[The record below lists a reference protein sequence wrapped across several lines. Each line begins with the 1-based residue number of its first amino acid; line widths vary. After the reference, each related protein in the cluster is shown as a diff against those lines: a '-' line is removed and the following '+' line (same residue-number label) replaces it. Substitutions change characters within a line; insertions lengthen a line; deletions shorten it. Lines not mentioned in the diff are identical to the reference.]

1 MNALVKRSAVGVW
14 TAALCVG
21 LAAEPAAAAQAPPTG
36 PVNGP
41 ATPLVD
47 LALSVRERVRLQ
59 AQADRA
65 RERLETLAREADALA
80 SQQRTVLGQLRQW
93 ELRREQAL
101 VQVEAAR
108 AAEALARAAV
118 ADTARQI
125 HGIEAKVAERA
136 PAVRARLHRLYKLGQ
151 LDSPRYWIR
160 ADGLVETARAWR
172 LLATLADR
180 DRQVLAEAAS
190 DRAALETLRGAQAR
204 HVEETE
210 RLAREARTAA
220 AAAVQAVASREALL
234 RRLDGE
240 RDLAA
245 RLVGE
250 LQTAEEQLR
259 KLLSRPPS
267 TSGGGE
273 EQAVALLPLAAFKG
287 DFDWPVA
294 GRLAAPFGE
303 QRDARF
309 GTVLPRKGVD
319 IAAPEHT
326 PVLALHEG
334 RVVFADEFAGL
345 GRLVIVDHG
354 GNAFSLYGHLGT
366 FTVSRGDTVARGS
379 RVGTVGPAMPGTAGT
394 YFELRIDGQPVDPLE
409 WLKPIASS
417 ARPQARTP

>member
-1 MNALVKRSAVGVW
+1 MKALRNRGLVALTGV
-14 TAALCVG
+14 LCLG
-21 LAAEPAAAAQAPPTG
+21 LAASKSQAAQAVPPSG
-36 PVNGP
+36 PGGG
-41 ATPLVD
+41 TTLVD
-47 LALSVRERVRLQ
+47 LALSLRERVRLQ
-59 AQADRA
+59 AQAERA
-65 RERLETLAREADALA
+65 RERLKTLAREADALA

-108 AAEALARAAV
+108 ASETLARAAV
-118 ADTARQI
+118 TDTARQI
-125 HGIEAKVAERA
+125 RAIEAKVAERA

-160 ADGLVETARAWR
+160 ADGLVQTARAWR
-172 LLATLADR
+172 LLATLASR
-180 DRQVLAEAAS
+180 DRQVLVEAAS
-190 DRAALETLRGAQAR
+190 DRAALEALRSAQGR

-210 RLAREARTAA
+210 RLAREARVAA
-220 AAAVQAVASREALL
+220 AAAVEAVASREALL

-250 LQTAEEQLR
+250 LQTAEERLR
-259 KLLSRPPS
+259 HLLSAPLSAADP
-267 TSGGGE
+267 GG

-294 GRLAAPFGE
+294 GRVAAPFGE

-309 GTVLPRKGVD
+309 GTVLPRKGVE
-319 IAAPEHT
+319 IAAPEHA
-326 PVLALHEG
+326 PVVALHEG

-354 GNAFSLYGHLGT
+354 GNAFSLYGHLGA
-366 FTVSRGDTVARGS
+366 FTVSRGDTVARGT
-379 RVGTVGPAMPGTAGT
+379 RVGAAGPPVPGAAGT

-409 WLKPIASS
+409 WLKPFASS
-417 ARPQARTP
+417 ARPQVRTP